1 MRLYQRGSRGIYY
14 ADYSA
19 DGKRI
24 QESTGTANRRE
35 AEKFLA
41 LRSSELQRGVFVKP
55 VNTTLPELC
64 GRYIEHAKLHK
75 RSWKR
80 DVQMLGNLQD
90 FFGQTKLRS
99 ITAAWVEEYQRNR
112 IKAVCPATSNREMAL
127 LKHMFNMA
135 ERWGL
140 HQGSNPV
147 RLVRFLPED
156 NLRFETLS
164 EGQEKAL
171 LLASP
176 PYLREMVIFAINTG
190 LRTSDIYN
198 LQWKEVDIEQRRL
211 KKIVKKSSKPLSLPL
226 NDGAFAVIEARAA
239 VANGLYVFY
248 NPMTGDR
255 FKDTKGAMAVAVKR
269 AGLPKITWHM
279 FRHTFASRMTRDGVD
294 IVTVK
299 ELLGHADVK
308 TTMRYAHS
316 NDDAKRRAVQRLT
329 KLANDNAPQKAAN
342 DNNAESRDKTGTV
355 IPMKGKIA
363 V

>member
-1 MRLYQRGSRGIYY
+1 MSIRRRGQIWHVNYY
-14 ADYSA
+14 A
-19 DGKRI
+19 DGKRV
-24 QESTGTANRRE
+24 QESTGTANKRE

-41 LRSSELQRGVFVKP
+41 LRLSEVQRGVFVKP
-55 VNTTLPELC
+55 VNTVLPEL
-64 GRYIEHAKLHK
+64 GERYIEYAKLHK

-80 DVQMLGNLQD
+80 DVQMLANLQA
-90 FFGQTKLRS
+90 FFGSAKLRD
-99 ITAAWVEEYQRNR
+99 ITPLRVEEYQRDR

-135 ERWGL
+135 ERWGQ

-147 RLVRFLPED
+147 RFVRFLPED
-156 NLRFETLS
+156 NLRFETLT
-164 EGQEKAL
+164 EEQEKAL

-176 PYLREMVIFAINTG
+176 PYLREMIVFAVNTG
-190 LRTSDIYN
+190 LRTSDIFN
-198 LQWKEVDIEQRRL
+198 LQWMEVDIEQKRL
-211 KKIVKKSSKPLSLPL
+211 KKIVKKSAKPLSLPL
-226 NDGAFAVIEARAA
+226 NEAAFAVIETRFA
-239 VANGLYVFY
+239 VSQGPYVFY

-255 FKDTKGAMAVAVKR
+255 FKDVKGAMAVAVRR

-299 ELLGHADVK
+299 ELLGHADIK

-316 NDDAKRRAVQRLT
+316 NDDAKRRAVQRL
-329 KLANDNAPQKAAN
+329 NRPGNY
-342 DNNAESRDKTGTV
+342 NAEHGDKTGTV
-355 IPMKGKIA
+355 VPMKKKVA